1 MKKSS
6 FQIQQ
11 YDFGWRK
18 ITCRI
23 NSEALQQKIMNSILD
38 RDNYLIKKDLLSPNY
53 SPLYRMRL
61 RDKSW
66 FYFSAN
72 PAFNIVDGKL
82 NFKEAT
88 P

>member
-11 YDFGWRK
+11 YDFGWHK
-18 ITCRI
+18 ITRCI
-23 NSEALQQKIMNSILD
+23 NSEELQQKIMNTILKC
-38 RDNYLIKKDLLSPNY
+38 DNHFVKIGLLSPNY
-53 SPLYRMRL
+53 APLYRMRL

-82 NFKEAT
+82 NFKEDT

>member
-11 YDFGWRK
+11 YDFGWYK
-18 ITCRI
+18 ITRRI
-23 NSEALQQKIMNSILD
+23 NSEVLQQKIMNSILD
-38 RDNYLIKKDLLSPNY
+38 RDNHFIETGLLSPNY
-53 SPLYRMRL
+53 APLYRMRL

-72 PAFNIVDGKL
+72 PAFNITDGKL
-82 NFKEAT
+82 NLKED
-88 P
+88 

>member
-11 YDFGWRK
+11 YIHDKGWVK
-18 ITCRI
+18 ITHNI
-23 NSEALQQKIMNSILD
+23 KNPETQKHVAQTFLEVDEKFLKS
-38 RDNYLIKKDLLSPNY
+38 Y

-72 PAFNIVDGKL
+72 PAFHIINGKL
-82 NFKEAT
+82 NPKEDKENA
-88 P
+88 

>member
-11 YDFGWRK
+11 YIHDKGWVK
-18 ITCRI
+18 ITHGI
-23 NSEALQQKIMNSILD
+23 KNTETQKHVAQAFLEIDEKFLKS
-38 RDNYLIKKDLLSPNY
+38 Y

-72 PAFNIVDGKL
+72 PAFHIVNGKL
-82 NFKEAT
+82 NPKEDKENA
-88 P
+88 